1 LYQKEYG
8 ASFTREY
15 CWGRKVKLMVNNLR
29 SVGIVGLGAWLPE
42 EKITNNDLMKL
53 VDTSDEWIL
62 TRTGISERRKASVE
76 EAASDLGTKAAQ
88 KALLSAKIKPE
99 EVDLIIVATVTPDMF
114 FPSTACLI
122 QKNLG
127 AAKAAAFDLSAACS
141 GFLYAL
147 AVGNQFVATGAYDTV
162 LVVATEVLTK
172 IVDWEDRNSCIL
184 FGDGAGA
191 AVLQAVEK
199 GTGFLSFDLGAEGRG
214 GDLLKVPAGGSRKPA
229 SQETVQNKEHF
240 LVMSGN
246 EVFKFAVKTM
256 GDTSIKVLE
265 KAGLSQKDLDYL
277 VPHQANT
284 RIIEAARKRLGLSV
298 DKVYIN
304 LDKYGNMSSASI
316 PVALV
321 EAVEK
326 GYIQKGSIVLLVGF
340 GAGLTWGSTVIKW
353 AV

>member
-1 LYQKEYG
+1 MCRIVKISRKEK
-8 ASFTREY
+8 
-15 CWGRKVKLMVNNLR
+15 RKSVKLMVNKLR
-29 SVGIVGLGAWLPE
+29 AVGIVGLGAWLPE
-42 EKITNNDLMKL
+42 EKITNHDLTKL
-53 VDTSDEWIL
+53 VDTSDEWIF
-62 TRTGISERRKASVE
+62 TRTGISERRKAAAE

-88 KALLSAKIKPE
+88 KALLSAQVKPE

-122 QKNLG
+122 QKNIG
-127 AAKAAAFDLSAACS
+127 ATKAVAFDLSAACS

-172 IVDWEDRNSCIL
+172 MVNWEDRNSCIL

-191 AVLQAVEK
+191 VVLQTVEK
-199 GTGFLSFDLGAEGRG
+199 GTGFLSFDLGAEGMG
-214 GDLLKVPAGGSRKPA
+214 AELLKVPAGGSRQPA
-229 SQETVQNKEHF
+229 SLETVQNKEHF
-240 LVMSGN
+240 IIMNGN
-246 EVFKFAVKTM
+246 EVFKFAVKIM
-256 GDTSIKVLE
+256 GETSIKVLE
-265 KAGLSQKDLDYL
+265 KAGLSREDLDCL

-284 RIIEAARKRLGLSV
+284 RIITAARKRLGLSA
-298 DKVYIN
+298 DKVYVN

-340 GAGLTWGSTVIKW
+340 GAGLTWGSTVMKW
-353 AV
+353 VV